1 MLPISSAYAAL
12 LLLVATTASAQTTA
26 LNIIPTAPSGSFP
39 PCATACSVLVQAEAQ
54 CEPPTAAPGNNL
66 QYENCFCQNPSL
78 ASLYQSGAIC
88 DSTCTSTSDQ
98 DGLFSWF
105 ASFCQQVGSG
115 IDPIAAAN
123 PSTTLVTVTSTNIPS
138 GTTSTPEPTI
148 TGSGS
153 SSDAAPSSNKSW

>member
-12 LLLVATTASAQTTA
+12 LLFAATTASAQTTV

-39 PCATACSVLVQAEAQ
+39 PCATACSVLVQAELQ
-54 CEPPTAAPGNNL
+54 CEPPTAGTSNNL
-66 QYENCFCQNPSL
+66 QYENCFCQNPAL

-88 DSTCTSTSDQ
+88 DSTCTSASDQ
-98 DGLFSWF
+98 AGLFSWF
-105 ASFCQQVGSG
+105 AGFCQQVGAG

-123 PSTTLVTVTSTNIPS
+123 PSSTLVTVTSTSIPS
-138 GTTSTPEPTI
+138 STSSTPEPTI